1 MENQNEVV
9 EVVEAKKKVTKEE
22 RLEQL
27 RALLEKEMERHV
39 AKVAYYEDL
48 IATWEAKGDKKGGLS
63 FQEGDVV
70 TFTYGRPGHVQVEKI
85 GTVIGFKDTGKA
97 GIFAVV
103 ECGEGADKEIVRVR
117 PSAVTGVDYP
127 VNESSAT
134 EAEDVA
140 DGNVYL

>member
-9 EVVEAKKKVTKEE
+9 EVVEAAKKKVTKEE

-27 RALLEKEMERHV
+27 RSLLEKEMERHA

-70 TFTYGRPGHVQVEKI
+70 TFTYGRPGHVQVEKT

-97 GIFAVV
+97 GIFVVV
-103 ECGEGADKEIVRVR
+103 ECGEGADKEIIRVR
-117 PSAVTGVDYP
+117 PSAVTGVEP
-127 VNESSAT
+127 TGATAPEVES
-134 EAEDVA
+134 